1 MMYTMYDDMNI
12 LAMLSRID
20 ERTEL
25 MKPQLEDIFD
35 RLHKLE
41 QKSSVCRHHDEV
53 VRDINNLKTENK
65 ITSIIFGG
73 IASVLVIVV
82 GWLTKIIRFG

>member
-1 MMYTMYDDMNI
+1 MMHTMYDDMNI

-35 RLHKLE
+35 RLQKLE
-41 QKSSVCRHHDEV
+41 QKSSVCRHHDNMV
-53 VRDINNLKTENK
+53 KDINNLKTENK
-65 ITSIIFGG
+65 ITSLIFGC
-73 IASVLVIVV
+73 IASVMVIAI
-82 GWLTKIIRFG
+82 GGLTRIIRFN

>member
-1 MMYTMYDDMNI
+1 MIDTQKYI
-12 LAMLSRID
+12 SMLSRID
-20 ERTEL
+20 ERTKI
-25 MKPQLEDIFD
+25 MAPQIDDIFD

-53 VRDINNLKTENK
+53 VKDINNLKTENK
-65 ITSIIFGG
+65 ITSLIFGG
-73 IASVLVIVV
+73 IASLLVIVV